1 MPHIDKYLNHHAE
14 PEAGELSGDFGAYRF
29 SLVIPVH
36 AEPAV
41 QLERVWERLPDPET
55 LLVIIV
61 ANAPGGDPATMAM
74 AEAVTAPRSTT
85 PTGER
90 TKLLTAAGSP
100 DILLVDRYTERH
112 RIPAKQGVGLARK
125 IGCDIAL
132 ALHQAGVVD
141 SQWLRTTDADVVL
154 PPDYL
159 KPVSSDAVAM
169 LYPFEHC
176 VEPGA
181 TASENLALQLYEIYL
196 LYTVLGL
203 RRAGSPYAYPTIG
216 STIACRAD
224 AYAAVRGFPRRAT
237 GEDFYLLNKLRKIG
251 AVSMINGQPIEVSGR
266 ISERVPVGT
275 GQAVKNIAAGHN
287 PLTDYTFEHPQCYE
301 RLRSL
306 LQYLNELARH
316 QPADFHHPDSLI
328 QSTADAIGLSDHYTS
343 VQKRGLPAP
352 VMQKSLHDW
361 FDGLRTRQFIRRL
374 SEEKGER
381 LSLAKLAGTRL
392 LALNDASPP
401 AVLKHLRQRIFER
414 PGHAP

>member
-1 MPHIDKYLNHHAE
+1 
-14 PEAGELSGDFGAYRF
+14 
-29 SLVIPVH
+29 
-36 AEPAV
+36 
-41 QLERVWERLPDPET
+41 
-55 LLVIIV
+55 
-61 ANAPGGDPATMAM
+61 MAK
-74 AEAVTAPRSTT
+74 AVTAPRSTT

-381 LSLAKLAGTRL
+381 LPLAKLAGTRL

-414 PGHAP
+414 PGHSP